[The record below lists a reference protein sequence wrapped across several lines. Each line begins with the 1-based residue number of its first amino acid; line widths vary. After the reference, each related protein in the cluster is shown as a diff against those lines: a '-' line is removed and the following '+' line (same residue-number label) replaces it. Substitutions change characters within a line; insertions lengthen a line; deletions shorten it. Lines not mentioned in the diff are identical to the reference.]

1 MWRGYFSGQ
10 GKLNTFPTLAITVTI
25 ENSEV
30 FGPFEVP
37 ESSQPHEF
45 DVAFEA
51 QTLRLELVDT
61 TGGNT
66 GVVDIAV
73 CGEFIE

>member
-10 GKLNTFPTLAITVTI
+10 GKLNKFPTLAFTVTT
-25 ENSEV
+25 ENGEV

-37 ESSQPHEF
+37 DTSQPFEF

-51 QTLRLELVDT
+51 QTLR
-61 TGGNT
+61 
-66 GVVDIAV
+66 
-73 CGEFIE
+73 F